1 MKLSI
6 QVAVAAVA
14 ALGLWV
20 AAAVEP
26 GPVRAQA
33 AGSIS
38 GEAYGTYVQM
48 IGASLAKTPYAVLS
62 AGNPLVDAQT
72 PSVSVPGVAQAQNL
86 VAMTAGAGD
95 THDASAQSGSTLESV
110 NLLNGVVRA
119 DLVMAIASSAIH
131 GTVVNSN
138 ADGSTFSGLIVNGV
152 SIAPDVAPN
161 TSINVP
167 LVGTVVLNEQ
177 IRLGDGVNSTGL
189 RVNMIHVRVK
199 DALTGLTT
207 GEIIVGSAR
216 SYVAR

>member
-6 QVAVAAVA
+6 QVAAAALA

-26 GPVRAQA
+26 GPIRAQSA
-33 AGSIS
+33 AGVS

-72 PSVSVPGVAQAQNL
+72 PSVGMPGVAQAQNL
-86 VAMTAGAGD
+86 VAMTSGAGD
-95 THDASAQSGSTLESV
+95 THDASAQSSSTLESV
-110 NLLNGVVRA
+110 NLLDGVVRA
-119 DLVMAIASSAIH
+119 DLVMAIVSSAIH
-131 GTVVNSN
+131 GAVVNSN

-152 SIAPDVAPN
+152 SIPPDLAPN
-161 TSINVP
+161 TRINVP
-167 LVGTVVLNEQ
+167 LVGTVILNEQ
-177 IRLGDGVNSTGL
+177 IRSGDGVNSTGL
-189 RVNMIHVRVK
+189 RVNMIHVLVK
-199 DALTGLTT
+199 DALTGITT
-207 GEIIVGSAR
+207 GEIIVGSAK